1 MSMSVSMSISISMS
15 ISVCINM
22 NINIYIHMSEYLY
35 NCGIFMADI
44 AIPSSALLSE
54 DRRLEIFPDAEA
66 TEVCRPLMSSS
77 ALKKAVLFN
86 HICFNKEN

>member
-1 MSMSVSMSISISMS
+1 
-15 ISVCINM
+15 M
-22 NINIYIHMSEYLY
+22 NIYMNMSEYLY

-86 HICFNKEN
+86 HICFNRATSTKSKYLDKISCLLGAVPPSLD